1 MKTIINILLAFI
13 CFSIQTTLSFGQDS
27 RTRITGMIE
36 PFNVGISYDKTINL
50 IFPYSIKSV
59 DRGSA
64 DILVQ
69 KAAGIENVLQV
80 KAAVQDFQQTNL
92 TVITAEGAL
101 YSFSMRYQE
110 NPAFLNLKVADLAI
124 PSAPIVQFSPEMEYE
139 SQLKEI
145 AQRISTKQP
154 FLGKEADK
162 KNDMKITL
170 DGIYIKE
177 DQLYFQF
184 TLENNSLINYDI
196 DQFRLYIRDAKKSKR
211 TASQEVEILPT
222 YSYGNLKRIEGN
234 SKQTIVLA
242 IKKFTIP
249 DKKYLKIELQEQN
262 GGRGL
267 ELEVRNKTIL
277 KARKI

>member
-1 MKTIINILLAFI
+1 MKTFINTLLAFI
-13 CFSIQTTLSFGQDS
+13 CISIQTTLSFGQDS

-59 DRGSA
+59 ERGSA
-64 DILVQ
+64 DIMV
-69 KAAGIENVLQV
+69 KNAAGIENVLQV
-80 KAAVQDFQQTNL
+80 NAAVQDFQKTNL
-92 TVITAEGAL
+92 TVITAVGAL
-101 YSFSMRYQE
+101 YSFSMSYQE

-124 PSAPIVQFSPEMEYE
+124 PSVPIVQFSPEMQYE

-154 FLGKEADK
+154 FFGKEMDK
-162 KNDMKITL
+162 KNDMKIAL

-177 DQLYFQF
+177 EQLYFQF

-196 DQFRLYIRDAKKSKR
+196 DQFRLYIRDAKKTKR
-211 TASQEVEILPT
+211 TANQEVEIQPT
-222 YSYGNLKRIEGN
+222 YSYGNLMRIEGK

-249 DKKYLKIELQEQN
+249 DKKFLKIEMQEQN

-267 ELEVRNKTIL
+267 ELKVTNKTIL